1 MVEFFSR
8 LFYRKREIG
17 SDEYARLVRLR
28 QTNMSEVWLAE
39 RKRDRAITV
48 IKIARV
54 DEPKYVRANQRAIRN
69 EAAYLTGF
77 QGDPRVVQMYHAAE
91 TDLKGSPRFLAVEYL
106 KGGTLDELLQQPTG
120 LGQLNLLL
128 VRLMRIL
135 RFKWKLPQTVPNRLK
150 WLGVRDQQLIHAP
163 LSVEQAL
170 QLFHDIAAALAV
182 VHRTGV
188 VHRDIKPDNIMFR
201 KRPRSG
207 YLYAPENLVLID
219 FGVATRRERLSGIA
233 IARGWSE
240 PRLVRAR
247 EAGEKLTVKS
257 GFDIYCL
264 GKILRYLLTGER
276 PTEKNEARF
285 REALEAGQLRF
296 YSRLSPTKRQEVAA
310 TLSTLIRRCMADDPE
325 QRPAAETLVAEAA
338 AVQKMYLRPLP
349 VPGRRIGVFVTT
361 GATCLVAALLAFN
374 LMGARGIVAEMP
386 SFVQN
391 VWAGATAD
399 TLPPAT
405 VVALADTPTATTVL
419 PPTVTVPVTV
429 PPTDAATQP
438 LPTEEP
444 PTLVPLATAT
454 TVPPVNVSPTATRRR
469 ATPVRITPTRDPT
482 PTRRP
487 PTATPI
493 PAPLTTAPV
502 QPGGAVPAV
511 CTQQG
516 TVITSPANGQRV
528 SGIIDIWGTASHD
541 AFVYYK
547 IEFARGSRAAGDFLN
562 WAYYSE
568 SKNAVTSGLLG
579 QFDTR
584 PLQDGQWTLRLV
596 VPDNQGAYP
605 NPDPCEVMI
614 EIDNQ

>member
-54 DEPKYVRANQRAIRN
+54 DEPRYVRANQRAIRN
-69 EAAYLTGF
+69 EAAYLASF
-77 QGDPRVVQMYHAAE
+77 QRDPSVVQMYHAAE
-91 TDLKGSPRFLAVEYL
+91 TDLEGSPRFLAVEYL
-106 KGGTLDELLQQPTG
+106 QGGTLDELLQQPTG
-120 LGQLNLLL
+120 LGQLNHLL
-128 VRLMRIL
+128 VRLTLLL
-135 RFKWKLPQTVPNRLK
+135 RFKRKLPKVVPNRLK
-150 WLGVRDQQLIHAP
+150 WLGVRDQQLVHAP

-170 QLFHDIAAALAV
+170 QLFHDIAKALSV
-182 VHRTGV
+182 VHRAGV

-207 YLYAPENLVLID
+207 YFYAPENLVLID
-219 FGVATRRERLSGIA
+219 FGVAHRRDRLSGIA

-240 PRLVRAR
+240 QRLVRAR
-247 EAGEKLTVKS
+247 EEGEKLIVKP

-276 PTEKNEARF
+276 PTEQNEARF
-285 REALEAGQLRF
+285 RENLDAEQLRF
-296 YSRLSPTKRQEVAA
+296 YSRLSHSRRQEVAT

-325 QRPAAETLVAEAA
+325 QRPSAETLVAEAA
-338 AVQKMYLRPLP
+338 AVQESYLRALP
-349 VPGRRIGVFVTT
+349 VPGRRVGVLATT

-374 LMGARGIVAEMP
+374 LMGARAGVPDVQLP
-386 SFVQN
+386 SFFQTILAGTTVEVQ
-391 VWAGATAD
+391 
-399 TLPPAT
+399 PPVA
-405 VVALADTPTATTVL
+405 VVALADKPIATTALLPTATVTATPTDVL
-419 PPTVTVPVTV
+419 PPPPSPTEQAPLLPVATATDVPPTVTRNI
-429 PPTDAATQP
+429 
-438 LPTEEP
+438 L
-444 PTLVPLATAT
+444 
-454 TVPPVNVSPTATRRR
+454 
-469 ATPVRITPTRDPT
+469 TPARITPTRDPT

-487 PTATPI
+487 PTATP
-493 PAPLTTAPV
+493 TTAPV
-502 QPGGAVPAV
+502 PIAPAPQEESAPALCV
-511 CTQQG
+511 QQG
-516 TVITSPANGQRV
+516 TVIMSPANGARV
-528 SGIIDIWGTASHD
+528 SGIIDLQGTANHA
-541 AFVYYK
+541 AFAYYK
-547 IEFARGSRAAGDFLN
+547 IEFAQGSRTAGDFLN
-562 WAYYSE
+562 WAYHSE
-568 SKNAVTSGLLG
+568 SRSAVTSGLLG

-596 VPDNQGAYP
+596 VPDDQGKYP